1 MQRVPS
7 RRLRFGNPGNK
18 VFATRASGRARKKH
32 LTFNLP
38 TADACPRQ
46 GASDLALLI
55 ETLVFSYPASQYSTS
70 SRTVENQEALSL
82 GIDVSVKPPN
92 VRFRATRKIG

>member
-1 MQRVPS
+1 
-7 RRLRFGNPGNK
+7 
-18 VFATRASGRARKKH
+18 
-32 LTFNLP
+32 
-38 TADACPRQ
+38 
-46 GASDLALLI
+46 LALLI